1 MVEPRHHTLRSDR
14 PTKGGGLAVIAE
26 AKRAPLMPWQ
36 QRAADVAL
44 EVDPETG
51 LYYYST
57 VVVSVPRQAGK
68 TKLESDLADHRCI
81 TLPRAR
87 VWLTMQNG
95 KTADEWMREEH
106 FTNLAAAG
114 IFGVPGSAACKY
126 RLSKRAGSV
135 GVKWPALGSTFT
147 TFPPN
152 RDGLHSKQGDLI
164 FVDEAW
170 AHDTERGAELRQ
182 AIRPTM
188 NTRPGAQLWIVS
200 TEGDDT
206 STYLED
212 YIALGQ
218 DSIGRDDSR
227 VCFIDYGIDPDADP
241 DDLDVIAA
249 AHPAYGRTFSHDALL
264 AARDDFASDPAGW
277 ARAYGNRRTRTRE
290 TAIPAGLWSAAGV
303 ARVPRPERAGIGL
316 DSTPD
321 GSRFALAAQWE
332 RSDGHRLA
340 EVIDAGTPVRE
351 TPAFIAQVARTV
363 GEGRIV
369 VDRASVGSVEL
380 VDAIAR
386 HDPDIEVE
394 YTSSAQYGAAC
405 GSFYRGILDGTLHH
419 FNQPDLDAAVEV
431 AAKRDLGD
439 GAFGWGRKQAAGSI
453 AELVAASV
461 AGRALSTLPA
471 PLKKPVARA

>member
-1 MVEPRHHTLRSDR
+1 MVEPRHHTPRSDR
-14 PTKGGGLAVIAE
+14 PTKGGGLAVIAD

-36 QRAADVAL
+36 RRAADVAL
-44 EVDPETG
+44 EVDPDTG

-68 TKLESDLADHRCI
+68 TKLESDLADHRCL

-106 FTNLAAAG
+106 FTNLAAAT
-114 IFGVPGSAACKY
+114 IFGVPGSSGCKY

-135 GVKWPALGSTFT
+135 GVKWPARGSTFT

-170 AHDTERGAELRQ
+170 AHDAQTGADLRQ

-200 TEGDDT
+200 TEGDDS

-212 YIALGQ
+212 YLTLGR
-218 DSIGRDDSR
+218 DSLERDDSR
-227 VCFIDYGIDPDADP
+227 VCFIDYGIGPDDDP

-264 AARDDFASDPAGW
+264 AARDDFARDPAGW
-277 ARAYGNRRTRTRE
+277 ARAYGNRRTRTRQ

-303 ARVPRPERAGIGL
+303 PRVERPARAGIGL
-316 DSTPD
+316 DATPD
-321 GSRFALAAQWE
+321 GARFALGAQWA
-332 RSDGHRLA
+332 RADGHRLA
-340 EVIDAGTPVRE
+340 EVIDAGAPMRD
-351 TPAFIAQVARTV
+351 TPAYIAQVARTV
-363 GEGRIV
+363 GQSRLI
-369 VDRASVGSVEL
+369 VDRASVGAVEL

-386 HDPDIEVE
+386 HDPDVEVE
-394 YTSSAQYGAAC
+394 FTTMGQYAAAC
-405 GSFYRGILDGTLHH
+405 ASLYRGILDGTTHH
-419 FNQPDLDAAVEV
+419 FNDPDLDAAVES
-431 AAKRDLGD
+431 AIKRDLGD
-439 GAFGWGRKQAAGSI
+439 GGFGWGRKGAAGSV
-453 AELVAASV
+453 AELVAVTV
-461 AGRALSTLPA
+461 AGRAWDTLPA
-471 PLKKPVARA
+471 PKRAPVAHA